1 MRAFFL
7 NFMRQMTPFAHLG
20 GDLNESKLNVYA
32 RARMNVRQLEFF
44 NIAPHCLGSQAAQ
57 IYMSGQAAQTYLSG
71 QAVQN

>member
-44 NIAPHCLGSQAAQ
+44 NIAPTTGPHSRAK
-57 IYMSGQAAQTYLSG
+57 
-71 QAVQN
+71 